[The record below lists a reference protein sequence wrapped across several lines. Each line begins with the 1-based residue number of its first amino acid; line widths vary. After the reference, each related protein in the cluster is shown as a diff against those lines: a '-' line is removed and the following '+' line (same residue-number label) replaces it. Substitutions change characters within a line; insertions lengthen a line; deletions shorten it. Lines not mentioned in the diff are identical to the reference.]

1 MGTIKAGFWV
11 LIICIA
17 FVFFFQNYNELQH
30 PVVVSLDAYFRTWTS
45 SPIHLWMLLILSF
58 LLGFIVSSLYSAY
71 DRMVMKRELKVL
83 RAAKP
88 VASEKTKS

>member
-11 LIICIA
+11 LVICIA

-30 PVVVSLDAYFRTWTS
+30 PVVVSLDFYFKTWTS
-45 SPIHLWMLLILSF
+45 SPIYLWMLLILFF

-71 DRMVMKRELKVL
+71 ERIVLKRELKVL

-88 VASEKTKS
+88 AAPEAKK